1 MSTTIASV
9 FLQFAVIFLPMMG
22 IQVGSDQL
30 TVAVQTIV
38 VIATGVWIWIQ
49 RVQKGDVKLFGGR
62 KPTYS
67 T

>member
-9 FLQFAVIFLPMMG
+9 FLQFAIIFLPMMG

-38 VIATGVWIWIQ
+38 VIATGLWIWIQ
-49 RVQKGDVKLFGGR
+49 RVKKGDIKIFGAY
-62 KPTYS
+62 K
-67 T
+67 